1 MIGFVVH
8 KITYVSP
15 SVSSALHIIPGLL
28 IAIMPRVFA
37 EINPVGIIGIY
48 AFLTITKGD
57 DILSLIQLI
66 TRDNALT

>member
-1 MIGFVVH
+1 
-8 KITYVSP
+8 
-15 SVSSALHIIPGLL
+15 
-28 IAIMPRVFA
+28 VFA